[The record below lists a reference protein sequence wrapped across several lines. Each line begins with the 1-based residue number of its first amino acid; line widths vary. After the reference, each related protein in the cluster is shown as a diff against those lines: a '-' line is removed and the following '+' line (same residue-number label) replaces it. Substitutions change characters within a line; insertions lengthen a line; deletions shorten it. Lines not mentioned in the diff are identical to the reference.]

1 MSIKKEPAPLAGST
15 KNSYNIGVQLF
26 MKKQTHKKQK
36 INHAKTFSSTGI
48 SIFAKTIQL
57 KRKKQS

>member
-26 MKKQTHKKQK
+26 MKKTKSQK
-36 INHAKTFSSTGI
+36 AENKSC
-48 SIFAKTIQL
+48 
-57 KRKKQS
+57 

>member
-1 MSIKKEPAPLAGST
+1 
-15 KNSYNIGVQLF
+15 

-57 KRKKQS
+57 KRKKTKLKKT